1 MKFDSSDKIQSVVSA
16 ELEESSQLEALQDV
30 ESSKSIHDLIDNINQ
45 DRVNKIEG
53 EIELKNQGFN
63 DFQQ

>member
-16 ELEESSQLEALQDV
+16 ELEESSQLEALQAV